1 MPHTR
6 PSLTLDRAHQLAA
19 AAFDSDTDDLV
30 GIEVEWPVHRCG
42 RPQVRPAMA
51 DLTPVLD
58 MALPFDG
65 RVTVEPG
72 GQIELSTAARPDAA
86 AAIAA
91 LDADAIV
98 LHSRLR
104 ETGLCPTVLAFDD
117 RRPPARILQ
126 QPRYAAMEAF
136 FAHRGDAGTQM
147 MTNTASVQINISND
161 PRGGYQRWQ
170 VANRIGPLLIAAF
183 ANSPGLGRDGR
194 RWQSRRQEIWS
205 YIDPARTAP
214 VPLSASPPQD
224 WARYALAADVFFVNT
239 GPSGMALAPG
249 LSFGAWITNGH
260 ALGWPTRADLAY
272 HITTLFPPI
281 RPRGWLELRMLDAL
295 PPDARDAAVHV
306 VCAAMIP
313 AVATDLLARL
323 PDTRH
328 LWLTAARAGLAHPS
342 LRAGARMLIDT
353 TAGHLQQS
361 TGGADAAQIVNAFA
375 DRYTRRGLAPAD
387 DHPNHDATAHKAPAP
402 MIAPPDHLLPD
413 FVDGEL
419 AMHGSPRGSTHLPQ
433 HPTATR
439 SHPPSRPAPPA
450 GPGSAE
456 VFP

>member
-1 MPHTR
+1 MPSTR
-6 PSLTLDRAHQLAA
+6 PSLTLERAHQLAA
-19 AAFDSDTDDLV
+19 AAFEHGADDLV

-42 RPQVRPAMA
+42 NPQARPAMA
-51 DLTPVLD
+51 DLTPILD
-58 MALPFDG
+58 MALPCEG

-72 GQIELSTAARPDAA
+72 GQIELSTAAHPDAA

-147 MTNTASVQINISND
+147 MTNTASLQINISND
-161 PRGGYQRWQ
+161 PRGGYQRWEI
-170 VANRIGPLLIAAF
+170 ANRIGPLLIAAF
-183 ANSPGLGRDGR
+183 ANSPGRGRDGR
-194 RWQSRRQEIWS
+194 RWQSRRQENWS

-214 VPLSASPPQD
+214 VPVSSSPPRD

-249 LSFGAWITNGH
+249 LSFGEWIADGH
-260 ALGWPTRADLAY
+260 AMGWPTRADLAY
-272 HITTLFPPI
+272 HLTTLFPPI

-295 PPDARDAAVHV
+295 PPDARDAAVTV

-328 LWLTAARAGLAHPS
+328 LWLTAARTGLAHPS

-353 TAGHLQQS
+353 TADHLQQS
-361 TGGADAAQIVNAFA
+361 SGGADAAQIVGAFA
-375 DRYTRRGLAPAD
+375 ERYTRRGLAPAD
-387 DHPNHDATAHKAPAP
+387 DHTDRAGTAGKAPP
-402 MIAPPDHLLPD
+402 PIIAPPDQLLPD
-413 FVDGEL
+413 FIDGEL
-419 AMHGSPRGSTHLPQ
+419 AMHGSPTAST
-433 HPTATR
+433 
-439 SHPPSRPAPPA
+439 
-450 GPGSAE
+450 
-456 VFP
+456 VFPPTPNCDAIGPAQ